1 MYVTSTTPTKRGMLM
16 SSSDAAFREKFMK
29 LMQSRKEMSP
39 EQLTSEDEFDNMVE
53 LGDAT
58 E

>member
-1 MYVTSTTPTKRGMLM
+1 MCVTSTTPTKRGMLM

-29 LMQSRKEMSP
+29 LVQARKEMSQ

>member
-1 MYVTSTTPTKRGMLM
+1 MYVTSTTPTKRGMRM

>member
-1 MYVTSTTPTKRGMLM
+1 MYVTSTTPTKRGLLM

-29 LMQSRKEMSP
+29 LVQARKEMPP

>member
-1 MYVTSTTPTKRGMLM
+1 M

-29 LMQSRKEMSP
+29 LVQARKEMSP

-53 LGDAT
+53 LGDTVDA
-58 E
+58 

>member
-1 MYVTSTTPTKRGMLM
+1 MCVTSTTPTKRGMLM

-29 LMQSRKEMSP
+29 LVQARKEMSP
-39 EQLTSEDEFDNMVE
+39 EQLTSEDEFDSIVE
-53 LGDAT
+53 LADAT

>member
-1 MYVTSTTPTKRGMLM
+1 M

-29 LMQSRKEMSP
+29 LVQTRKEMSP
-39 EQLTSEDEFDNMVE
+39 EPLTSEDEFDNMVE
-53 LGDAT
+53 LADAT